1 MKAQVSQKQFYGPL
15 VGHLTQCV
23 YHVTL
28 RLHRKRGVREKSYTG
43 ALVTFLVTKKK
54 RCNYKKTLK
63 NCQRYLT

>member
-1 MKAQVSQKQFYGPL
+1 MKAQVSQKQFYGAL
-15 VGHLTQCV
+15 VGHLPRCV

-28 RLHRKRGVREKSYTG
+28 SLHHKRGVREKSNTG
-43 ALVTFLVTKKK
+43 SLVTFLVTKKK